1 MAFSEQEEESDDES
15 DMDSDDSFDAEKAKD
30 KYRQRKRDEKKPYN
44 QVKHV
49 FDIQIKQIQQIP
61 LLAKFIRDTDDNENA

>member
-1 MAFSEQEEESDDES
+1 MAFSEQDDES
-15 DMDSDDSFDAEKAKD
+15 DDDDIDSDDSYDAEKANN

-49 FDIQIKQIQQIP
+49 FDIQ
-61 LLAKFIRDTDDNENA
+61 DT